1 MEKSPISNLKHP
13 NFKISILSNIII
25 LNDTLLLD
33 LSIEKYIVILGLKL
47 FMEKNSHVWDVC
59 GFIEI
64 IQLMFS

>member
-47 FMEKNSHVWDVC
+47 FMEKNSHV
-59 GFIEI
+59 
-64 IQLMFS
+64 